1 MKKFILSIVGI
12 MALAIS
18 VTALLPHTMI
28 NTAIK
33 PALLTP
39 QNPVTAL
46 LQRTTTNTATK
57 QGHLLHQ
64 PMAMVPLQRTM
75 ANTAVLSEQVA
86 LTDKKRT
93 L

>member
-1 MKKFILSIVGI
+1 
-12 MALAIS
+12 MAA
-18 VTALLPHTMI
+18 TPQPTTT
-28 NTAIK
+28 NTATK
-33 PALLTP
+33 PALLP
-39 QNPVTAL
+39 RQNPVTAL

-64 PMAMVPLQRTM
+64 TMAMVPLQRTM
-75 ANTAVLSEQVA
+75 TNTDVLSEQVA